1 MEEPDS
7 DEVLA
12 QFNRLIEE
20 LVGGNLHRSTFQ
32 PWEIVILV
40 DMASCDLGGSSKR
53 RIILREYQK
62 AVQQHI
68 QAGART
74 PLKLS
79 EYMESLQVSGSQRK
93 PAAKR
98 HASGAD
104 GN

>member
-1 MEEPDS
+1 MEELGS

-20 LVGGNLHRSTFQ
+20 LLGGNLHRTIFQ
-32 PWEIVILV
+32 HWEIVILL
-40 DMASCDLGGSSKR
+40 DMATYYWSGSSKR
-53 RIILREYQK
+53 RSILGEYQK
-62 AVQQHI
+62 AVQQHM
-68 QAGART
+68 QAGGRT

-79 EYMESLQVSGSQRK
+79 EYMASLRVSRNQRK

-98 HASGAD
+98 RATGAH